1 MLAKQMRRTEIIRTN
16 SRWLSTILGWSPLDV
31 KSCTPPPIFILDLHV
46 PDHKQPV
53 EADNQDDSNWQEVPS
68 SSFTWVPLQ
77 TITPTL
83 DNLDNPF
90 LLIIDSTGMLS
101 LPVISCSCPTAD
113 AANELFLDLEL
124 FPASYES
131 IKTAFTFCCLD
142 NYRSSNLECKTSAYQ
157 YYQKL
162 HQLTNPAFPQAMPN
176 RYHEFHQVTWQWR
189 NLKLREWFGFGHHNE
204 NPCKGSLALFCPA
217 CPQPGMNLPTD
228 FKTRY
233 TLCAISN
240 KFSFRTEIM

>member
-1 MLAKQMRRTEIIRTN
+1 MRRTEIIRTN

-31 KSCTPPPIFILDLHV
+31 KSCNPPPIFILDLHV

-53 EADNQDDSNWQEVPS
+53 EADNQDDLNWQDVPS

-90 LLIIDSTGMLS
+90 LLIVDSTGMLS

-142 NYRSSNLECKTSAYQ
+142 NYRSSNLECKDISISILPKIAAIDQ
-157 YYQKL
+157 SCLSSGHAQ
-162 HQLTNPAFPQAMPN
+162 
-176 RYHEFHQVTWQWR
+176 QV
-189 NLKLREWFGFGHHNE
+189 
-204 NPCKGSLALFCPA
+204 
-217 CPQPGMNLPTD
+217 
-228 FKTRY
+228 
-233 TLCAISN
+233 
-240 KFSFRTEIM
+240 